1 MMFERC
7 AVQCSAVI
15 VGGGKGERKG
25 ERSIRKEMQM
35 EIEME
40 MTDQQDMEGK

>member
-15 VGGGKGERKG
+15 VGGGKGEG
-25 ERSIRKEMQM
+25 
-35 EIEME
+35 
-40 MTDQQDMEGK
+40 GKKLKARDADGN